1 MRRLPP
7 TSRGVPARC
16 RRGSLRDQQQH
27 QSFTSG
33 TLPRLSSHYVVRSY
47 DGGNSWTRPQLV
59 TTLNDNCFVI
69 ATPDEEAAMAQLVRR
84 SMSSTTFRAA
94 DREAQALGERPRVR
108 PRSRCGHDL
117 RSPALQEVD
126 ERHQDLHLHPHTCGG
141 WDNTGRAAT
150 RRQPPRV
157 RCCGRRAYRR
167 ERDGNERQE
176 PDGCA
181 RLGATSPSGRD
192 WRMFLHAGFKGH

>member
-84 SMSSTTFRAA
+84 SMSSTTFREA

-126 ERHQDLHLHPHTCGG
+126 ERHQDLHLLPHTCGG

-150 RRQPPRV
+150 RRQPV
-157 RCCGRRAYRR
+157 SDVA
-167 ERDGNERQE
+167 DGEGTDEN
-176 PDGCA
+176 
-181 RLGATSPSGRD
+181 ATGMSGRSPTAAPGSG
-192 WRMFLHAGFKGH
+192 RPRRPVATGE